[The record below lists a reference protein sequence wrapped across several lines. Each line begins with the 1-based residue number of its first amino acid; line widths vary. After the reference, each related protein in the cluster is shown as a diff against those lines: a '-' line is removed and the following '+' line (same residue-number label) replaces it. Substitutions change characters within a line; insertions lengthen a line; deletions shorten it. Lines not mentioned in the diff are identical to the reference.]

1 MILKDLQPLAVAI
14 DELELLPGNPRR
26 GDIDAVAASLEEF
39 GQRKPIV
46 ARLVDRT
53 VIAGNHT
60 LQAAR
65 RLGWSEIAVVWVE
78 DDDAHAKAFALADNR
93 TAELGSYDDEALLR
107 LIEEVKIE
115 DAELL
120 DAAGWDEQ
128 SVLDLISELDVELDV
143 AGGDDIDSL
152 PSSVPSISVL
162 GDVWL
167 LGDHR
172 LMCGDAT
179 SPTDVAKLLDGELA
193 DMVWTDPPYNVAV
206 EGKAGAIMND
216 DMDRDEFADL
226 ISQSMLSCFEALKPG
241 GSIYV
246 AHSESERMPF
256 GNAFVNAGFHLA
268 SCLIWMKSSMTLSRS
283 DYQWRHEPILFGW
296 KPGGKH
302 QWHGRRKQTTIADE
316 PSVDAVLVDDGVQI
330 TAGGHVFVVSGSD
343 LQVTILETTVQQY
356 AKPSSSD
363 LHPTMKPVGLVQRH
377 LRNSSQEGNTVFD
390 PFGGSGSTLIA
401 AQLERRKA
409 RLMELDP
416 KFVDVICRR
425 WQDVTGEL
433 PINEA
438 TGNPR
443 DFTKD

>member
-1 MILKDLQPLAVAI
+1 MILKDLKPLAVAI
-14 DELELLPGNPRR
+14 DELELLPGNPRK
-26 GDIDAVAASLEEF
+26 GDIDAVAASLDRF

-65 RLGWSEIAVVWVE
+65 KLGWSEIAVVWVD

-107 LIEEVKIE
+107 LIEEVQLE

-120 DAAGWDEQ
+120 ESAGWDEQ
-128 SVLDLISELDVELDV
+128 SVLDLISELDVESGV
-143 AGGDDIDSL
+143 SGDDVDVL
-152 PSSVPSISVL
+152 PVSVPSISVE

-172 LMCGDAT
+172 VMCGDST
-179 SPTDVAKLLDGELA
+179 STTEVAKLLDGELA

-206 EGKAGAIMND
+206 VGKAGAIMND
-216 DMDRDEFADL
+216 DMDRGEFADL

-296 KPGGKH
+296 KPGDKH
-302 QWHGRRKQTTIADE
+302 YWYGRRKQTTIADE
-316 PSVDAVLVDDGVQI
+316 PMVDAVLTDDGVQI

-343 LQVTILETTVQQY
+343 IKIKVLETTVQQY
-356 AKPSSSD
+356 AKPAVSD

-377 LRNSSQEGNTVFD
+377 LRNSSQKGQLVFD
-390 PFGGSGSTLIA
+390 PFGGSGTTLVA
-401 AQLERRKA
+401 AHLEGRKA

-425 WQDVTGEL
+425 WQDLTGVL
-433 PINEA
+433 PVNAA
-438 TGNPR
+438 TGNEH
-443 DFTKD
+443 DFAKGK

>member
-1 MILKDLQPLAVAI
+1 MIVDGLRPLAVAI
-14 DELELLPGNPRR
+14 DELELLPGNPRK
-26 GDIDAVAASLEEF
+26 GDVDAVAASLDRF

-46 ARLVDRT
+46 ARKVDRT

-65 RLGWSEIAVVWVE
+65 RLGWQEIAVVWVD

-93 TAELGSYDDEALLR
+93 TAELGSYDDAALLA
-107 LIEEVKIE
+107 LIEEVRAA
-115 DAELL
+115 DLELL
-120 DAAGWDEQ
+120 EDAGWDEQ
-128 SVLDLISELDVELDV
+128 SVLDLISEMDVDAPTPGDGLDV
-143 AGGDDIDSL
+143 L
-152 PSSVPSISVL
+152 PVSVPSITVP

-172 LMCGDAT
+172 VMCGDST
-179 SPTDVAKLLDGELA
+179 SSTDVAKLMAGESA
-193 DMVWTDPPYNVAV
+193 DLVWTDPPYNVAV
-206 EGKAGAIMND
+206 VGKAGAILND

-226 ISQSMLSCFEALKPG
+226 ISQAMLSCFEVLRPG

-296 KPGGKH
+296 KPGAKH
-302 QWHGRRKQTTIADE
+302 HWFGRRKQTTIADE
-316 PSVDAVLVDDGVQI
+316 PTVDAVWTDGGLQI

-343 LQVTILETTVQQY
+343 LAVKVLETTVQQY
-356 AKPSSSD
+356 AKPTVSD

-377 LRNSSQEGNTVFD
+377 VRNSSQRGAVVFD
-390 PFGGSGSTLIA
+390 PFGGSGTTLVA
-401 AQLERRKA
+401 AELEGRKA

-425 WQDVTGEL
+425 WQDLTGRL
-433 PINEA
+433 PVAES
-438 TGNPR
+438 TGNEH
-443 DFTKD
+443 DFSKER

>member
-1 MILKDLQPLAVAI
+1 MILPDLASLAVPI
-14 DELELLPGNPRR
+14 DELELLPGNPRK
-26 GDIDAVAASLEEF
+26 GDVDAVAGSLERF

-46 ARLVDRT
+46 ARRGDRT

-65 RLGWSEIAVVWVE
+65 RLGWSEIAVVWVD

-93 TAELGSYDDEALLR
+93 TAELGGYDDDALLT
-107 LIEEVKIE
+107 LIEEVRAA
-115 DAELL
+115 DAALL
-120 DAAGWDEQ
+120 ESAGWDEQ
-128 SVLDLISELDVELDV
+128 SVLDLISETDVDAGVSDGDV
-143 AGGDDIDSL
+143 DR
-152 PSSVPSISVL
+152 VPVDVPAITVA

-167 LGDHR
+167 LGEHR
-172 LMCGDAT
+172 VMCGDST
-179 SPTDVAKLLDGELA
+179 SPTDVARLLDGGLA
-193 DMVWTDPPYNVAV
+193 DLVWTDPPYNVAV
-206 EGKAGAIMND
+206 EGKAGKILND
-216 DMDRDEFADL
+216 DMDRGEFSDL
-226 ISQSMLSCFEALKPG
+226 ISQAMLSCFEALKPG

-296 KPGGKH
+296 KPGAKH
-302 QWHGRRKQTTIADE
+302 YWYGRRKQTTILDE
-316 PSVDAVLVDDGVQI
+316 PTVDAVLVDDGLQI

-343 LQVTILETTVQQY
+343 LSVKVLETTVQQY
-356 AKPSSSD
+356 AKPAVSD

-377 LRNSSQEGNTVFD
+377 IRNSSQRGQVVFD
-390 PFGGSGSTLIA
+390 PFGGSGTTLVA
-401 AQLERRKA
+401 AELEGRNA

-425 WQDVTGEL
+425 YQDLTGRL
-433 PINEA
+433 PISEA
-438 TGNPR
+438 TGNEH
-443 DFTKD
+443 DFGKGV